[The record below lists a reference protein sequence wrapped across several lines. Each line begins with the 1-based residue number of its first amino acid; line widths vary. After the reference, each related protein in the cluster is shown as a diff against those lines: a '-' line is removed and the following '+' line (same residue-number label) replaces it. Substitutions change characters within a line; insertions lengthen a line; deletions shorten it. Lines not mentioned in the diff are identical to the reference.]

1 MTLFDYA
8 VLAILLAS
16 IVVSVLR
23 GLVREILSLIGWI
36 AAFVVASLFAG
47 DVAKLLEPTLDAR
60 GLGLV
65 AAYLLLLVAMALV
78 SAVVSWG
85 VMKAIAAAGMSLADR
100 GLGGLFGLGR
110 GLVLVVALAI
120 VCGMTPVPQQ
130 PFWKHALFSPLVE
143 TMVETVKPFLPAE
156 IAGRVK
162 F

>member
-8 VLAILLAS
+8 VLAILLVS
-16 IVVSVLR
+16 VVISVLR

-36 AAFVVASLFAG
+36 AAFVVASLFAE
-47 DVAKLLEPTLDAR
+47 DVANLMAATLDPK
-60 GLGLV
+60 GIGLV
-65 AAYLLLLVAMALV
+65 AGFLLVLVGMALV

-85 VMKAIAAAGMSLADR
+85 IMKAIAAAGMSLADR

-110 GLVLVVALAI
+110 GLVIVVALAI

-130 PFWKHALFSPLVE
+130 PFWKQALFSPLVE
-143 TMVETVKPFLPAE
+143 TMVSTVKPFLPAE
-156 IAGRVK
+156 VAGRVK